1 MGGLDETCTRAVDL
15 FLELYG
21 AEAGNWALRTLAAG
35 GLYVGGGIA
44 GKLLGPSNGATDAW
58 RAHARDVFLH
68 GFHDKGRMRPLL
80 ESMPV
85 RVILDPHAPLIGAA
99 VCALESGANDPPG

>member
-1 MGGLDETCTRAVDL
+1 MDL

-58 RAHARDVFLH
+58 RAHARDVFLR
-68 GFHDKGRMRPLL
+68 GFHDKGRMRRLL

-85 RVILDPHAPLIGAA
+85 RVILDPHAPTHRRGRLRARVRVA
-99 VCALESGANDPPG
+99 VPAVTLE